1 MKIYIS
7 FKGSKVDDTFFEILR
22 LYFQRYA
29 EYSILFLKDVAK
41 PIKIRRYIFLKVRPL

>member
-1 MKIYIS
+1 MTH
-7 FKGSKVDDTFFEILR
+7 FFDDIFFEILK

-41 PIKIRRYIFLKVRPL
+41 SIEIRRYIFMKIRRL